1 MGGKD
6 DPKVIL
12 CPKAPAEVL
21 HAPEN
26 LPPSGGPGALE
37 LRNPTRGCGFF
48 QLSLQEWGLGGSRG
62 MGDLNKVPGNCQG

>member
-6 DPKVIL
+6 DPQVIL

-21 HAPEN
+21 HSPEN
-26 LPPSGGPGALE
+26 LPPSGGPGAHK
-37 LRNPTRGCGFF
+37 LRNQWLWVFSA
-48 QLSLQEWGLGGSRG
+48 LSPGVGSRG